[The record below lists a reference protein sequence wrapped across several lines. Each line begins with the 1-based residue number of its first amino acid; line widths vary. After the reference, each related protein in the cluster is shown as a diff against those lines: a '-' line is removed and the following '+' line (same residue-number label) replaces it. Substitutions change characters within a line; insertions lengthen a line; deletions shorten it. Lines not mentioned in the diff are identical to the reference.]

1 MATDPS
7 LTPPRPR
14 PHGRPQVAPIATASV
29 TVPAT
34 ATVTAAATDTASRH
48 SEWHALLT
56 DWPFLVASD
65 SLWGIVNSGPATL
78 ERLRKRLLEMRA
90 EILGEG
96 DVAIEPARTDPTAV
110 GGEEE
115 AQALTEMNQVI
126 ASKRNRERTTALGR
140 IQAALKRLDE
150 APADFGLCAECG
162 DPIGKRL
169 EVMPYVELCVECQHA
184 RDGSPKGLGRRH
196 LRDFR

>member
-1 MATDPS
+1 M
-7 LTPPRPR
+7 LT
-14 PHGRPQVAPIATASV
+14 G
-29 TVPAT
+29 
-34 ATVTAAATDTASRH
+34 
-48 SEWHALLT
+48 
-56 DWPFLVASD
+56 WPFLVGGD
-65 SLWGIVNSGPATL
+65 SLLGIVNSGPATL

-110 GGEEE
+110 GGEDE
-115 AQALTEMNQVI
+115 AQALAEMNQVI

-150 APADFGLCAECG
+150 APDDFGQCAECG

-169 EVMPYVELCVECQHA
+169 EVMPYVELCVECQA
-184 RDGSPKGLGRRH
+184 RRDGPKGPRTRRN
-196 LRDFR
+196 LYDFR

>member
-1 MATDPS
+1 M
-7 LTPPRPR
+7 
-14 PHGRPQVAPIATASV
+14 
-29 TVPAT
+29 
-34 ATVTAAATDTASRH
+34 
-48 SEWHALLT
+48 LT
-56 DWPFLVASD
+56 DWPFLVGGD
-65 SLWGIVNSGPATL
+65 SLLGIVNSGPSTL

-110 GGEEE
+110 GGEDE
-115 AQALTEMNQVI
+115 AQALAEMNQVI

-150 APADFGLCAECG
+150 APDDFGQCAECG

>member
-1 MATDPS
+1 M
-7 LTPPRPR
+7 LT
-14 PHGRPQVAPIATASV
+14 G
-29 TVPAT
+29 
-34 ATVTAAATDTASRH
+34 
-48 SEWHALLT
+48 
-56 DWPFLVASD
+56 WPFLVGGD
-65 SLWGIVNSGPATL
+65 SLLGIVNSGPATL

-110 GGEEE
+110 GGEDE
-115 AQALTEMNQVI
+115 AQALAEMNQVI

-150 APADFGLCAECG
+150 APDDFGQCAECG

-184 RDGSPKGLGRRH
+184 RDGSPKGPGRRH

>member
-1 MATDPS
+1 M
-7 LTPPRPR
+7 
-14 PHGRPQVAPIATASV
+14 
-29 TVPAT
+29 
-34 ATVTAAATDTASRH
+34 
-48 SEWHALLT
+48 LT
-56 DWPFLVASD
+56 DWPFLVGGD
-65 SLWGIVNSGPATL
+65 SLLGIVNSGPSTL

-110 GGEEE
+110 GGEDE
-115 AQALTEMNQVI
+115 AQALAEMNQVI

-150 APADFGLCAECG
+150 APDDFGQCAECG

-184 RDGSPKGLGRRH
+184 HDGSPKGPGRRH

>member
-1 MATDPS
+1 M
-7 LTPPRPR
+7 
-14 PHGRPQVAPIATASV
+14 
-29 TVPAT
+29 
-34 ATVTAAATDTASRH
+34 
-48 SEWHALLT
+48 LT
-56 DWPFLVASD
+56 DWPFLVGGD

-90 EILGEG
+90 QILGEG

-115 AQALTEMNQVI
+115 AQSLTEMNQVI

-150 APADFGLCAECG
+150 APDAFGQCAECG

>member
-1 MATDPS
+1 M
-7 LTPPRPR
+7 
-14 PHGRPQVAPIATASV
+14 
-29 TVPAT
+29 
-34 ATVTAAATDTASRH
+34 
-48 SEWHALLT
+48 LT
-56 DWPFLVASD
+56 DWPFLVGGD
-65 SLWGIVNSGPATL
+65 SLWGIVNSRPATL

-110 GGEEE
+110 GGEDE
-115 AQALTEMNQVI
+115 AQALAEMNQVI

-150 APADFGLCAECG
+150 APDDFGLCAECG

-184 RDGSPKGLGRRH
+184 RDGSPKGPGRRH

>member
-1 MATDPS
+1 M
-7 LTPPRPR
+7 
-14 PHGRPQVAPIATASV
+14 
-29 TVPAT
+29 
-34 ATVTAAATDTASRH
+34 
-48 SEWHALLT
+48 LT
-56 DWPFLVASD
+56 DWPFLVGGD
-65 SLWGIVNSGPATL
+65 SLLGIVNSGPSTL

-110 GGEEE
+110 GGEDE
-115 AQALTEMNQVI
+115 AQALAEMNQVI

-150 APADFGLCAECG
+150 APDDFGLCAECG

-169 EVMPYVELCVECQHA
+169 VVMPYVELCVECQHA

>member
-1 MATDPS
+1 M
-7 LTPPRPR
+7 
-14 PHGRPQVAPIATASV
+14 
-29 TVPAT
+29 
-34 ATVTAAATDTASRH
+34 
-48 SEWHALLT
+48 LT
-56 DWPFLVASD
+56 DWPFCFASD
-65 SLWGIVNSGPATL
+65 SLPCVVNSGPATL

-90 EILGEG
+90 QILGEG
-96 DVAIEPARTDPTAV
+96 DVAIEPARTAPTAV

-115 AQALTEMNQVI
+115 TQALAEMNQVI
-126 ASKRNRERTTALGR
+126 ASKRNRERTAALGR

-150 APADFGLCAECG
+150 APDDFGQCAECG

-169 EVMPYVELCVECQHA
+169 DVMPYVELCVECQHA

>member
-1 MATDPS
+1 M
-7 LTPPRPR
+7 
-14 PHGRPQVAPIATASV
+14 
-29 TVPAT
+29 
-34 ATVTAAATDTASRH
+34 
-48 SEWHALLT
+48 LT
-56 DWPFLVASD
+56 DWPFCFASD
-65 SLWGIVNSGPATL
+65 SLPCVVNSGPATL

-90 EILGEG
+90 QILGEG

-115 AQALTEMNQVI
+115 TQALAEMNQVI
-126 ASKRNRERTTALGR
+126 ASKRNRERTAALGR

-150 APADFGLCAECG
+150 APDDFGQCAECG